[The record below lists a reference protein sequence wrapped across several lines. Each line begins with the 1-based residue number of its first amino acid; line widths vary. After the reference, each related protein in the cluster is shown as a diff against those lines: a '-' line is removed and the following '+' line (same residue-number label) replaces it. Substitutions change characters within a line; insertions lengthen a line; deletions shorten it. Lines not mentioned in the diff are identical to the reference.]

1 MKFIFE
7 MILIILGLSI
17 GCMFL
22 PAIIGIFIGLMKFD
36 SGNIFGGIIAIT
48 IGLVVQGLMLL
59 YIFSGAGGGSGSG
72 SGYSEEDDECP
83 FCGSGDTD
91 GNHCYTCDEDF

>member
-36 SGNIFGGIIAIT
+36 SGNIFGGIIAVT

-59 YIFSGAGGGSGSG
+59 YLFSGAGGGTGS
-72 SGYSEEDDECP
+72 YQYEDEECP
-83 FCGSGDTD
+83 YCGSGDTD
-91 GNHCYTCDEDF
+91 GNHCYSCDDDF

>member
-1 MKFIFE
+1 

-59 YIFSGAGGGSGSG
+59 YLFSGAGGGTGS
-72 SGYSEEDDECP
+72 YQYEDEEYDRTVVE
-83 FCGSGDTD
+83 
-91 GNHCYTCDEDF
+91 

>member
-36 SGNIFGGIIAIT
+36 SGNIFGGIIAII

-59 YIFSGAGGGSGSG
+59 FLFSGAGGGTGS
-72 SGYSEEDDECP
+72 SYYEDEECP
-83 FCGSGDTD
+83 YCGSGDTD
-91 GNHCYTCDEDF
+91 GNHCYTCDDDF